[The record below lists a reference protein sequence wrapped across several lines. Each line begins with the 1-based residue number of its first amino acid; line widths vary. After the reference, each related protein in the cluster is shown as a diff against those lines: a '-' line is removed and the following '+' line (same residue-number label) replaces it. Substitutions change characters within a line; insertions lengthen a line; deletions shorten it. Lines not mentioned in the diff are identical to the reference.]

1 MKLTDSDF
9 TSHVCNDPDKE
20 GDGLG
25 WNLDTDLTTEGK
37 NEIVQGLKLLVL
49 MIKKIKG
56 LKKQAEQHH
65 NVGKWYLN
73 EWEKILG
80 DSKK

>member
-1 MKLTDSDF
+1 MKLTDNDF
-9 TSHVCNDPDKE
+9 TSHVCDDANKD

-25 WNLDTDLTTEGK
+25 WNLDADLTTEGK
-37 NEIVQGLKLLVL
+37 NEIIQGLKLLVL

-56 LKKQAEQHH
+56 LKKQAEQDH
-65 NVGKWYLN
+65 NIGKWYLN